1 MRRAQVQ
8 KMAYLYR
15 LPLIVMR
22 IPLTG
27 GGMGVRWGAIYK
39 RSVKIAAPSRT
50 GIYSLVVLTLGM
62 SVLPWTHFKYNF

>member
-15 LPLIVMR
+15 LPSIVMR

-39 RSVKIAAPSRT
+39 RSVKIAAVSKT
-50 GIYSLVVLTLGM
+50 GVYSLILVTLG
-62 SVLPWTHFKYNF
+62 